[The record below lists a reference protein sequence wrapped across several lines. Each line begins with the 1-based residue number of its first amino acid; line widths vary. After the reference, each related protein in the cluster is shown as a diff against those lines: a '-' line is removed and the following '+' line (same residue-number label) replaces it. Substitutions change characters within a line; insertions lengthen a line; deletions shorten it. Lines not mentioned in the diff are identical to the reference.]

1 MLLGASSLTGFFG
14 IPTGA
19 SGASASQQD
28 QNEEQRF
35 IARRRPTRSRT
46 RTRTRNASRM
56 TDHSGSI
63 SGASTGWTRYSPKD
77 HPLSPQNLLKRGY
90 HTFTCFQMPFRV
102 KKRYTLVRELGV
114 GSYGCVALAY
124 DSETDRHV
132 AIKKMTRFFG
142 RDVLTRRV
150 LREVV
155 SLRHLLHCPNIV
167 EVIEFDVS
175 FIEFNEVYLVLSACD
190 ADLFQIIRSTQELTH
205 SHVKYFLVQ
214 LLRAVHY
221 MHTAHIVHRDLKPS
235 NLLVNANCTLCVC
248 DFGMSRAFD
257 SDNADYLEKLASLGD
272 PHSWDAA
279 FKSSDSGMR
288 ESLCVNSIDIT
299 PAHEVTPGTDHS
311 DHNTF
316 LRFAPVTS
324 DDEKEEGYHL
334 ETSNPVHYPGAP
346 LTDYVSTRW
355 YRAPEVML
363 CCHGGYG
370 PAMDMWSVG
379 CILAE
384 LLGRTPVF
392 PGSDY
397 VDQLARIHK
406 VLGNPPESIRASIGS
421 ERAKQHLESMG
432 DGPGIP
438 WSFIYPDAPEQALD
452 LLSRMLQWDPQKRI
466 TAGEALSHPWL
477 RRYREASYSGRV
489 AQPFTRFDDLEYI
502 FTPSEFKR
510 AFEEESAAILQMF
523 RRGQEEHSHSRT
535 PTSPQPSSAS
545 CHDDERAYESD
556 THTDMQS
563 AIGPETPLNECDPE
577 LSLAPNS
584 AYDLPSGVNSVFT
597 PGPLLSN
604 RASGCG
610 SSRRLSDSEQ
620 RNQKIQKR
628 TDKLEGTLFDRACAF
643 MGWS

>member
-14 IPTGA
+14 IPLGA
-19 SGASASQQD
+19 NGASASQQD
-28 QNEEQRF
+28 KNEERC

-46 RTRTRNASRM
+46 RTRSRNASRM
-56 TDHSGSI
+56 IDQTGSI
-63 SGASTGWTRYSPKD
+63 SGTSAGWTRYSPKN

-102 KKRYTLVRELGV
+102 KKRYTLVRELGI

-132 AIKKMTRFFG
+132 AIKKMTRFIG
-142 RDVLTRRV
+142 RDVLARRV

-155 SLRHLLHCPNIV
+155 CLRHLLDCPNIV

-190 ADLFQIIRSTQELTH
+190 ADMFQIIRSTQELTH
-205 SHVKYFLVQ
+205 SHIKYFLVQ

-257 SDNADYLEKLASLGD
+257 SDNAEYLEKLASLGD
-272 PHSWDAA
+272 PCTWDAA
-279 FKSSDSGMR
+279 FKNFDSGMR
-288 ESLCVNSIDIT
+288 ESFYVNSIDIT
-299 PAHEVTPGTDHS
+299 PAKEVSLRTDPS

-316 LRFAPVTS
+316 LRFATVMS
-324 DDEKEEGYHL
+324 DDEKQEGSL
-334 ETSNPVHYPGAP
+334 PEMSNPVHYPGAP

-355 YRAPEVML
+355 YRAPEIML

-406 VLGNPPESIRASIGS
+406 VLGNPPESIRASVGS
-421 ERAKQHLESMG
+421 ERAKEHLEAMG
-432 DGPGIP
+432 DRPWCTMVTYIP
-438 WSFIYPDAPEQALD
+438 
-452 LLSRMLQWDPQKRI
+452 
-466 TAGEALSHPWL
+466 
-477 RRYREASYSGRV
+477 
-489 AQPFTRFDDLEYI
+489 
-502 FTPSEFKR
+502 
-510 AFEEESAAILQMF
+510 
-523 RRGQEEHSHSRT
+523 
-535 PTSPQPSSAS
+535 
-545 CHDDERAYESD
+545 
-556 THTDMQS
+556 
-563 AIGPETPLNECDPE
+563 
-577 LSLAPNS
+577 
-584 AYDLPSGVNSVFT
+584 
-597 PGPLLSN
+597 
-604 RASGCG
+604 
-610 SSRRLSDSEQ
+610 
-620 RNQKIQKR
+620 
-628 TDKLEGTLFDRACAF
+628 
-643 MGWS
+643 